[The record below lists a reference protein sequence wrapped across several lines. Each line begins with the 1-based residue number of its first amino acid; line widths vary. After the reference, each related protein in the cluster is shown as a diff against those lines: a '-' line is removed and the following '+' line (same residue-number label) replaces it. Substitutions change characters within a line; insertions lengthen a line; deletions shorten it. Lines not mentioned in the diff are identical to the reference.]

1 MVSVG
6 FLLFILFTSN
16 PFSRTLPNFPIEG
29 RDLNPLLQD
38 PGLIFHPPLLYMGYV
53 GFSVAF
59 AFVIASLLSGR
70 LDSTYARFTR
80 PWTLAAWIFLTLG
93 IVLGSAWAY
102 YELGWGGWWFWD
114 PVENASFMPWLVGT
128 ALMHS
133 LAVTEQRASFK
144 AWTLLLAISAF
155 SLCLLGTFL
164 VRSGVLVSVHAFAS
178 DPARGMFILAFMV
191 LVIGGSLLLFAAR
204 GHKVK
209 SPRKPLMTEQRIG
222 QNTQVTL
229 HFALRLENGDT
240 VDSTFDKSPAT
251 FKVGD
256 GSLLPGFEAALF
268 GFKAGDKRTLEILPE
283 NAFGQPNPQNV
294 QIIPRSQFKD
304 MELSQGLLVIFNDAA
319 NTELPGVVKAFDDE
333 QVTIDF
339 NHPLA
344 GKTLT
349 FDVEIKDV
357 QAL

>member
-1 MVSVG
+1 M
-6 FLLFILFTSN
+6 
-16 PFSRTLPNFPIEG
+16 
-29 RDLNPLLQD
+29 
-38 PGLIFHPPLLYMGYV
+38 
-53 GFSVAF
+53 
-59 AFVIASLLSGR
+59 LSGR

-204 GHKVK
+204 GHKVR
-209 SPRKPLMTEQRIG
+209 SRVNNALWSRESLLLANNVLLVAAMLVVLLGTLLPLVHKQLGLGSISIG
-222 QNTQVTL
+222 EPFFNTMFTADGAVCATAWCRSSG
-229 HFALRLENGDT
+229 ALGAG
-240 VDSTFDKSPAT
+240 SPA
-251 FKVGD
+251 
-256 GSLLPGFEAALF
+256 
-268 GFKAGDKRTLEILPE
+268 
-283 NAFGQPNPQNV
+283 
-294 QIIPRSQFKD
+294 
-304 MELSQGLLVIFNDAA
+304 
-319 NTELPGVVKAFDDE
+319 
-333 QVTIDF
+333 
-339 NHPLA
+339 
-344 GKTLT
+344 
-349 FDVEIKDV
+349 
-357 QAL
+357 